1 MFPPS
6 AGEVGQGA
14 SQMLG
19 GKLDVRLSNWATS
32 GPVPVSVNKV
42 SLEDRHGDS
51 LRVAYSSFRTAK
63 S

>member
-1 MFPPS
+1 
-6 AGEVGQGA
+6 
-14 SQMLG
+14 MLG

-32 GPVPVSVNKV
+32 GPVPVSVSKV

-51 LRVAYSSFRTAK
+51 SRVAYSCFRTAK